1 MHVLQC
7 ECLIALL
14 IMAVILTDSPV
25 CTRKASADRWSK
37 ANTPRACESIQV
49 EIVWVVDVAKAL
61 ETVIAIWQQI
71 CLPVCTC
78 VLTMGTWSKANT
90 PRNCES
96 IQVEVVGVVD
106 VAKALESIT
115 SIC

>member
-49 EIVWVVDVAKAL
+49 EIVWVVYVAKAL
-61 ETVIAIWQQI
+61 ETVIAIWKHI

-78 VLTMGTWSKANT
+78 VQTMGTWSKVDIPSA
-90 PRNCES
+90 RVS
-96 IQVEVVGVVD
+96 IQVAVVD
-106 VAKALESIT
+106 VAKALESIN

>member
-14 IMAVILTDSPV
+14 IMAMILTDSPV

-37 ANTPRACESIQV
+37 GNTPRACEPIQV
-49 EIVWVVDVAKAL
+49 EIVWVVYVAKAL
-61 ETVIAIWQQI
+61 ETVIAIWQHI

-78 VLTMGTWSKANT
+78 VQTMGTWSKVDIPSA
-90 PRNCES
+90 RVS
-96 IQVEVVGVVD
+96 IQVAVVD
-106 VAKALESIT
+106 VAKALESIN